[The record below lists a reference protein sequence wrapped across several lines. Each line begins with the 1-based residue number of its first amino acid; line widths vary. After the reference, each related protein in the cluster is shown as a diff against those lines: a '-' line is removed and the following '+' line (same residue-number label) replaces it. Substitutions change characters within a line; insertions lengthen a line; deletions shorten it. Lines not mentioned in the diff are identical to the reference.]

1 MILKGNSRA
10 YGQELA
16 RHLLNAEDNEHIHVH
31 EMRGFMADNLFGAL
45 KEVEAITSGTKCQQY
60 LFSLSLNPPQT
71 KSVSVEVFEREI
83 ANIEKRLGLSGQPRA
98 IVFHEK
104 KGRRHAHCVW
114 SRIDAGRMRAI
125 NLSHYKYKLRD
136 ISRELYRKYDWEMP
150 AGLRDRQ
157 DRDPLNYSHVE
168 ASQAKRQKRD
178 PAELKAMFRKC
189 WDSSDSQKAFASALL
204 QNGFCLSRG
213 DRRGFV
219 AVDAHGEVYSL
230 SRWCGVKSKILR
242 ARLDASNLPTV
253 EEAQTFLQN
262 HVDRVEEVQSLDR
275 QFKKF
280 DDKLTSLIERQRSER
295 SALQQTQQSEQIAL
309 LAKHQNALPTGLK
322 QAWARLIGRY
332 RELVEEFAT
341 AKNKQSKIHA
351 LQTQAIVERHLA
363 ERRALD
369 DELEFLKAKKA
380 LEQEFDQHT
389 SNDQV
394 PYQLD
399 PRQPLI
405 MPREVPAFIIEE
417 LKDDPSLILDHIAE
431 KQVSFT
437 RNDIMREL
445 AKFIHDPLDLQ
456 VAGEKALISPKLVK
470 LSNDP
475 TPTFTTQD
483 YQSAEQQLLKT
494 SLELSKSGGFKV
506 AATHI
511 KKAIKQENKRLQ
523 KQVGANLSQEQIDA
537 IQHVLKPNQLSSVVG
552 LAGTGKSTLLSVAR
566 KAWEAQGYKVHGIT
580 LAGKAADSLESSS
593 GISSRTIASL
603 EASWKSG
610 YEPVSAGDVV
620 VLDEAGMI
628 GTRQMQRITEQLQ
641 MRGCKLVLTGDP
653 AQLQPI
659 EAGTP
664 FKDIIKQN
672 GAAKLSEIR
681 RQKTEW
687 QRQASSDLA
696 NGNIEM
702 ALHNYS
708 DHGAVHE
715 AESRDYAIT
724 NLVDD
729 YIADW
734 KKYDNSRT
742 RLALAHRRKDVHA
755 INQTIRAALRDQG
768 HLTEEILFDT
778 EHGPRAFAAGD
789 KLLFTRNDRDLG
801 VKNGMLGTV
810 KQVNC
815 EKISVILDK
824 ETGDDSRIVAFS
836 PNDFS
841 AFDHGYAVTIHRAQG
856 CTVDRSF
863 VLSSST
869 MDSHLSYVA
878 LTRHKSE
885 VGIYN
890 GNKTKIENN
899 QEHKQSALVKNPRQ
913 IQR

>member
-31 EMRGFMADNLFGAL
+31 EMRGFMTDDLFGAF
-45 KEVEAITSGTKCQQY
+45 KEVEAISSGTKCQQY
-60 LFSLSLNPPQT
+60 LFSLSLSPPQT
-71 KSVSVEVFEREI
+71 ESVSVEVFEAEI
-83 ANIEKRLGLSGQPRA
+83 ANIEKHLGLSGQPRA

-114 SRIDAGRMRAI
+114 SRIDAGRMQAI

-136 ISRELYRKYDWEMP
+136 ISRELYRKYGWEMP

-157 DRDPLNYSHVE
+157 NRDPLNYSHAE
-168 ASQAKRQKRD
+168 DSQAKRQKCD

-189 WDSSDSQKAFASALL
+189 WDNSDSQKAFASALL

-295 SALQQTQQSEQIAL
+295 SALQQTQQHESIAL
-309 LAKHQNALPTGLK
+309 LIKHQNALPTGLK
-322 QAWARLIGRY
+322 EAWARLTGRY
-332 RELVEEFAT
+332 QEKVEEFAT
-341 AKNKQSKIHA
+341 AKNEQSEIHA

-369 DELEFLKAKKA
+369 EELEFLKAKKA
-380 LEQEFDQHT
+380 LEQEFYQHT
-389 SNDQV
+389 SSDQI

-405 MPREVPAFIIEE
+405 LPPEVPVFTIEE

-431 KQVSFT
+431 KEASFT
-437 RNDIMREL
+437 RNDITREL
-445 AKFIHDPLDLQ
+445 AKFIDDPLDLQ
-456 VAGEKALISPKLVK
+456 VAGEKALISSKLVK
-470 LSNDP
+470 LRDDP
-475 TPTFTTQD
+475 TPAFTTQN
-483 YQSAEQQLLKT
+483 YQSDEQQLLKT
-494 SLELSKSGGFKV
+494 SSELSRSGGFKV
-506 AATHI
+506 TATHI

-523 KQVGANLSQEQIDA
+523 KQVGANLSQEQIGA

-566 KAWEAQGYKVHGIT
+566 KAWEAQGYKVHGIA

-610 YEPVSAGDVV
+610 YEPVGAGDIV
-620 VLDEAGMI
+620 VLDEAGMV

-641 MRGCKLVLTGDP
+641 MRGCKLVLVGDP

-664 FKDIIKQN
+664 FKNIIEQN
-672 GAAKLSEIR
+672 GAARLSEIR
-681 RQKTEW
+681 RQKSEW

-702 ALHNYS
+702 ALRNYS
-708 DHGAVHE
+708 DNGAVHE
-715 AESRDYAIT
+715 AESRDHAIT

-734 KKYDNSRT
+734 KTHGNNRT

-755 INQTIRAALRDQG
+755 INQTIRASMREQG
-768 HLTEEILFDT
+768 HVTEETLFET

-789 KLLFTRNDRDLG
+789 RLLFTRNDRDLG
-801 VKNGMLGTV
+801 VKNGMLATV
-810 KQVNC
+810 KQVSDDQ
-815 EKISVILDK
+815 ISVMLDND
-824 ETGDDSRIVAFS
+824 TGGNSRIVSFS
-836 PNDFS
+836 PSEFS

-863 VLSSST
+863 VLSSKT

-885 VGIYN
+885 VSIFAASEIKIRQEKIQNNREY
-890 GNKTKIENN
+890 GNPLRGR
-899 QEHKQSALVKNPRQ
+899 SR
-913 IQR
+913 